1 MDHHGE
7 SLAHAHEARGDRGA
21 QEAAETLIADEKK
34 MQQSQEDAG
43 AAAAACYWLWKHRRP
58 PARALLWLACL
69 LAAECSWR
77 YSERESIQRRFSY
90 LVAELITLLH
100 YVVIAIA
107 AEIGVSRLADYY
119 GL

>member
-21 QEAAETLIADEKK
+21 QEAAETLVADEKK

-43 AAAAACYWLWKHRRP
+43 AAAAACYWFWKHRP

-69 LAAECSWR
+69 LIAECCWR
-77 YSERESIQRRFSY
+77 YSERESIQQRFSY
-90 LVAELITLLH
+90 VVAELITLLH
-100 YVVIAIA
+100 YVVLAIA
-107 AEIGVSRLADYY
+107 AEIGVRRLADYY